1 MATIIVALVAAV
13 LVIIGLVAFNVR
25 HASVEKKEIKE
36 DVPNQPDVPHSESEV
51 AARPVEPEEEEEEA
65 SKPSQTDERVSGDDF
80 YRQALQKFKQP
91 EPPVKEEEPETK
103 MNDDMYR
110 SALQKLKQKDK

>member
-1 MATIIVALVAAV
+1 MATIIVALAAAI

-25 HASVEKKEIKE
+25 HASVEKEEVKE
-36 DVPNQPDVPHSESEV
+36 DVSNQPHAPRSEPKV
-51 AARPVEPEEEEEEA
+51 AARPVEPVEEEKA
-65 SKPSQTDERVSGDDF
+65 SESSRTDDTASGDDF

>member
-25 HASVEKKEIKE
+25 HASVEKAEIKE
-36 DVPNQPDVPHSESEV
+36 DVSNQPDVPRSEPEV
-51 AARPVEPEEEEEEA
+51 AARPVEPEEEEIA
-65 SKPSQTDERVSGDDF
+65 SEPSQTDDHVSGDDF

-91 EPPVKEEEPETK
+91 EPPVKKEEPETK

>member
-13 LVIIGLVAFNVR
+13 LVIIGLVVFNVR
-25 HASVEKKEIKE
+25 HASVEKEEIKE
-36 DVPNQPDVPHSESEV
+36 EAPNHPEVPDSEPEV
-51 AARPVEPEEEEEEA
+51 AAIPVEPEDEEKTSEQSQMDDHA
-65 SKPSQTDERVSGDDF
+65 SSDDF

-91 EPPVKEEEPETK
+91 EPSVKEDEQEKK

-110 SALQKLKQKDK
+110 SALRKLKQNDK

>member
-1 MATIIVALVAAV
+1 MTIIVALVAAV

-25 HASVEKKEIKE
+25 YASVEKEEESKK
-36 DVPNQPDVPHSESEV
+36 DVLIQPDVPRNEPEAS
-51 AARPVEPEEEEEEA
+51 ARHVEPEEETNTSE
-65 SKPSQTDERVSGDDF
+65 PSQTNNHASGDDF

-91 EPPVKEEEPETK
+91 ESPIKQEEPDQK

-110 SALQKLKQKDK
+110 AALQKLKQKDE

>member
-1 MATIIVALVAAV
+1 M
-13 LVIIGLVAFNVR
+13 
-25 HASVEKKEIKE
+25 
-36 DVPNQPDVPHSESEV
+36 
-51 AARPVEPEEEEEEA
+51 ARPVEPEVEKKA
-65 SKPSQTDERVSGDDF
+65 SEPSRTDDAASGDDF

>member
-25 HASVEKKEIKE
+25 HASVEKEEIKV
-36 DVPNQPDVPHSESEV
+36 DVSNQPDVSRSELEV
-51 AARPVEPEEEEEEA
+51 TARPVEREIEEKA
-65 SKPSQTDERVSGDDF
+65 SEPSQTEDYASGDDF

-91 EPPVKEEEPETK
+91 ESPVKEEPENK

-110 SALQKLKQKDK
+110 SVLQKLKQNDK

>member
-1 MATIIVALVAAV
+1 LATIIVALVAAV

-25 HASVEKKEIKE
+25 HASADKEEIKE
-36 DVPNQPDVPHSESEV
+36 DVSNQPDVPHSEPEAV
-51 AARPVEPEEEEEEA
+51 ARHVEPEVEKKA
-65 SKPSQTDERVSGDDF
+65 SEPSQTDDAASGDDF

>member
-1 MATIIVALVAAV
+1 M
-13 LVIIGLVAFNVR
+13 
-25 HASVEKKEIKE
+25 
-36 DVPNQPDVPHSESEV
+36 PHSEPEAV
-51 AARPVEPEEEEEEA
+51 ARPVEPEVEKA
-65 SKPSQTDERVSGDDF
+65 SEPSRTDDAASGDDF

>member
-13 LVIIGLVAFNVR
+13 LVIIGLVTFNVR
-25 HASVEKKEIKE
+25 HASVEKKEINE
-36 DVPNQPDVPHSESEV
+36 DVPNQPDVPRSESEF
-51 AARPVEPEEEEEEA
+51 AARSVEPEVKEEA
-65 SKPSQTDERVSGDDF
+65 STPSQTDKRLSGDDF

-91 EPPVKEEEPETK
+91 EPPVKEEKPETK

>member
-25 HASVEKKEIKE
+25 HASAEKEEIKE
-36 DVPNQPDVPHSESEV
+36 DVSNHPDVPHSEPEV
-51 AARPVEPEEEEEEA
+51 AARPVVEPEVEEKA
-65 SKPSQTDERVSGDDF
+65 SEPSQTDDAALGDDF

>member
-25 HASVEKKEIKE
+25 HASIEKKEINE
-36 DVPNQPDVPHSESEV
+36 DVPNQPDVPRSESEV
-51 AARPVEPEEEEEEA
+51 AARPVEPEEEA
-65 SKPSQTDERVSGDDF
+65 STPSQTDERVSGDDF

-110 SALQKLKQKDK
+110 SALQKLKQNDK

>member
-25 HASVEKKEIKE
+25 HASADKEEIKE
-36 DVPNQPDVPHSESEV
+36 DVSNQPDVSHSEPEAV
-51 AARPVEPEEEEEEA
+51 ARPVEPEVEKKA
-65 SKPSQTDERVSGDDF
+65 SEPSQTDAASGDDF

>member
-25 HASVEKKEIKE
+25 HASADKEEIKE
-36 DVPNQPDVPHSESEV
+36 DVSNQPDVPHSEPEAV
-51 AARPVEPEEEEEEA
+51 ARPVEPEVEKKA
-65 SKPSQTDERVSGDDF
+65 SEPSRTDDATSGDDF